1 MALSD
6 FLIAKKTSDARRDIN
21 KYSRKAG
28 RAIGK
33 QSKWSNIGRTLG
45 SALLPKLVMAGV
57 GGPIGILGTAAF
69 TGLGS
74 YVGGKWLRDLA
85 RKTKGGKVGKVP
97 EGTWLTGSREQVG
110 EDTKDMESM
119 LREQNM
125 SSAVTAGA
133 TAGAKAFAKAG
144 GFEALTGTGKTTFDA
159 AGNPIKA
166 PTVKSVLS
174 KESLFGKTFDPVEG
188 SPIANLKT
196 SIQKSDAVEYLKG
209 EARVTDVGKKH
220 FGEGKY
226 GWSAEELQQRYG
238 TDSPFTS
245 GATAGARTLQQDIS
259 AIKAKGSEAL
269 AGGKSYV
276 SGKIEDVEGEID
288 YLRYKAGNMFQNIGK
303 SLTNNP
309 YAPYHGRRS

>member
-33 QSKWSNIGRTLG
+33 QSKWANIGRTLG

-188 SPIANLKT
+188 SPIDKLGNTIERKATNINYRAK
-196 SIQKSDAVEYLKG
+196 DV
-209 EARVTDVGKKH
+209 AR
-220 FGEGKY
+220 
-226 GWSAEELQQRYG
+226 
-238 TDSPFTS
+238 
-245 GATAGARTLQQDIS
+245 
-259 AIKAKGSEAL
+259 
-269 AGGKSYV
+269 
-276 SGKIEDVEGEID
+276 KIEESWHGFDKPTSNQPIMDRLEQASGNVPVNMEYVPGLKHKIQEAGSNIVRKGLETGKDFLYDTEGEID